1 MAVTPVPPDPVVRQ
15 EEVDAHGLD
24 VRATVRCPTRKAG
37 ERDAVLRQSR
47 LEDREENFTGSLSLL
62 DVCRRGVVLD
72 LNINTSYRN
81 GNKEMGHR
89 RE

>member
-24 VRATVRCPTRKAG
+24 VRATVRCPTRKVG

-47 LEDREENFTGSLSLL
+47 LEDREENFTCSLRLL